1 MFDGSGALRSTP
13 RMLRAALSA
22 LVLSASSATAQDDIA
37 LLLEPIR
44 AQSGIAAM
52 GGMVVTRDG
61 VEALGVTGT
70 RVHGGTDPAR
80 PGDAWHIG
88 SLTKMLTAV
97 LAARLAEQD
106 ILSFGTTVGEVLGE
120 EIFVREEYRDVTLR
134 ELLVHRAGL
143 ISRLNDQ
150 PVWPSLHDE
159 TVPVTQ
165 RRLALAE
172 FILSRDPLSEP
183 GTDFEYANAGYIVAG
198 AMMEALTLS
207 TWENLVENHVF
218 SPLNMVGAGFGPP
231 EGIRGHWA
239 LDDPLPLDLA
249 DNPSPIGPAGTVHMP
264 LADYAKFLKAMLDG
278 LDGEG
283 DFLRPETIA
292 ALFTPEAGESY
303 VMGWGVDERGWA
315 GGRAFFHLGSN
326 QIWTAVVWL
335 APERGF
341 AAVAVANA
349 GRDYAEAPLD
359 RAIVALIERHLS
371 LND

>member
-1 MFDGSGALRSTP
+1 
-13 RMLRAALSA
+13 MLRAALSA
-22 LVLSASSATAQDDIA
+22 FALFTGPAAAQDDVVP
-37 LLLEPIR
+37 LLEPIR
-44 AQSGIAAM
+44 AESGIAAM

-61 VEALGVTGT
+61 VQALGVTGT

-80 PGDAWHIG
+80 TDDAWHIG

-97 LAARLAEQD
+97 LAARLVEQGV
-106 ILSFGTTVGEVLGE
+106 IGFETTVGEVLGGRT
-120 EIFVREEYRDVTLR
+120 FVREEYRNVTLR

-143 ISRLNDQ
+143 INRLNDQ

-159 TVPVTQ
+159 TVPVTE

-172 FILSRDPLSEP
+172 FILNRDPLSEP
-183 GTDFEYANAGYIVAG
+183 GSDFEYANAGYIVAG
-198 AMMEALTLS
+198 AMMEVLTMS
-207 TWENLVENHVF
+207 TWENLIENHVF
-218 SPLNMVGAGFGPP
+218 SPLNMAGAGFGPP
-231 EGIRGHWA
+231 RGIRGHWE
-239 LDDPLPLDLA
+239 LDDPLPLELA

-264 LADYAKFLKAMLDG
+264 LADYAIFLKAMLDG
-278 LDGEG
+278 LAGEG
-283 DFLRPETIA
+283 DFLSPETVA

-303 VMGWGVDERGWA
+303 VLGWGVDEREWA

-349 GRDYAEAPLD
+349 GRDHAEDPLD

-371 LND
+371 LTD

>member
-1 MFDGSGALRSTP
+1 LGWTP
-13 RMLRAALSA
+13 GMIRIAVSV
-22 LVLSASSATAQDDIA
+22 LVLSASVAAAQDDIA
-37 LLLEPIR
+37 PLLEPIR
-44 AQSGIAAM
+44 AESGIAAM

-61 VEALGVTGT
+61 VQALGVTGT
-70 RVHGGTDPAR
+70 RVHGGTDRAR
-80 PGDAWHIG
+80 PADAWHLG

-97 LAARLAEQD
+97 LAARLTEQGVIGFD
-106 ILSFGTTVGEVLGE
+106 TTVGEVLGDR
-120 EIFVREEYRDVTLR
+120 IFVREEYRRVTLR

-159 TVPVTQ
+159 TVPVAD

-207 TWENLVENHVF
+207 PWETLVENHVF
-218 SPLNMVGAGFGPP
+218 SPLNMAGAGFGPP
-231 EGIRGHWA
+231 EGIRGHWE

-264 LADYAKFLKAMLDG
+264 LADYAMFLKAMLDG
-278 LDGEG
+278 LAGEG
-283 DFLRPETIA
+283 DYLSPETVA

-303 VMGWGVDERGWA
+303 VLGWGVDEREWA

-335 APERGF
+335 APERGL

-349 GRDYAEAPLD
+349 GREYAEAPLD
-359 RAIVALIERHLS
+359 RAVVALIERQLS
-371 LND
+371 LTD